1 MRGRRV
7 RKCELTR
14 VKQGQIKVIHWMA
27 YTLTSVSKL
36 LQVGAGSESQRRGEE
51 QRPIR
56 ILSSEG
62 FRAPAAAL
70 GLCVTPTALCP
81 VCHKVLPAC
90 GEVNISL
97 KSYLAPQWGVGEVGV
112 LITQESSSAVTGCW
126 PGLWQSRG
134 NCQAP
139 APLPLGCVL
148 MGRVAEG
155 KGLLRL
161 WMMHDCKTVC
171 NPKCQLTCL
180 LI

>member
-1 MRGRRV
+1 M

-36 LQVGAGSESQRRGEE
+36 LQVGAGSESQRRGE

-112 LITQESSSAVTGCW
+112 LNHPGEFVCCDRLLARVVAIQRKLPGPCSASSGLRADGPGGGGQRAAAAV
-126 PGLWQSRG
+126 
-134 NCQAP
+134 NDA
-139 APLPLGCVL
+139 
-148 MGRVAEG
+148 
-155 KGLLRL
+155 
-161 WMMHDCKTVC
+161 
-171 NPKCQLTCL
+171 
-180 LI
+180 